1 MLHPIFVH
9 FSVSF
14 LAAGGLCEAAGIF
27 AARRGLESFGS
38 RLGIAGVFSLAPTIL
53 AGYIARYS
61 IHTSAAHLL
70 HRVDLHERAG
80 LFLLGI
86 YLGALLWRA
95 WGQGKIPEADRKM
108 YACLLLLGVA
118 AALYTAWLGG
128 ELVYGYGV
136 GVSAGGTAP

>member
-1 MLHPIFVH
+1 MTLPMLHPVFVH

-53 AGYIARYS
+53 AGYIARNS

-95 WGQGKIPEADRKM
+95 WAYPAIRGFSRRRRTE
-108 YACLLLLGVA
+108 
-118 AALYTAWLGG
+118 
-128 ELVYGYGV
+128 
-136 GVSAGGTAP
+136 